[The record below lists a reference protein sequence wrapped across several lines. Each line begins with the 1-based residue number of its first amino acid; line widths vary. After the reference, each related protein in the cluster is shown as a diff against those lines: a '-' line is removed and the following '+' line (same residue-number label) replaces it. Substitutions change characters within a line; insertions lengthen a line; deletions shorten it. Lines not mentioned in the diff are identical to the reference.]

1 MVWCGLE
8 KEGEEARV
16 FVCTYSLKAS
26 VIVIGCRWERIFDE
40 FDFVLLGIVECL
52 I

>member
-8 KEGEEARV
+8 KEGEEAGV
-16 FVCTYSLKAS
+16 FVCTNALEAS
-26 VIVIGCRWERIFDE
+26 VVVVGCRWERIFDE
-40 FDFVLLGIVECL
+40 FYFVLLRATEGL